1 MTFGILA
8 WSLVAAGLLA
18 LLLGGDLRNLG
29 LLRIRV
35 WWLLPTA
42 LLLKI
47 TAITLDLPPA
57 PWAQPAVFGLVAI
70 GLVANWRLP
79 GAALVGCG
87 LLLNV
92 LVTVSNGGVMPF
104 SASAL
109 EAAGRPVAR
118 SEAAGAF
125 GHPDS
130 QDTRLAWLDD
140 RIPFPPTH
148 QAFSVGDIF
157 VMAGGAWL
165 VIGASRPARLT
176 RLGRLR
182 AA

>member
-109 EAAGRPVAR
+109 EAAGCLGAR
-118 SEAAGAF
+118 YGPAGAF